1 MRSVV
6 WTAAVSCVIVGC
18 SASTGSAPPPPP
30 VDWRAFDVHPVPDAS
45 RRAPTAKELAVAQSY
60 AHAIASPGLGELG
73 ARLDD
78 DVHFSFPGMEDAHG
92 RDAVVHAHANLFGA
106 FDDRRV
112 ATTRVLRTDS
122 VQTLEWTLS
131 GVQTHEWM
139 GVPATRKPVVFRG
152 FTILFTKDDGSI
164 VDVHVYFD
172 VAVVKA
178 QLGVG
183 PKELLALPVP
193 SQPSSLVEV
202 FDQTGS
208 PSENIAVNVAHA
220 SLDALEANDEAAYV
234 DNKTEDLEVR
244 SLERAQPGRGRDE
257 ARAYFKMM
265 RKAIGQ
271 LDTTVDNAWGI
282 AQFAVEEYTI
292 AGEQMAPLGW
302 IPVKRDK
309 VILMHVAQVNEVRDG
324 KIARVWRYDNP
335 SEILAMP

>member
-1 MRSVV
+1 MRTLV
-6 WTAAVSCVIVGC
+6 WMAAVSCVTGGC

-30 VDWRAFDVHPVPDAS
+30 VDWRAFDVHPVLDAS
-45 RRAPTAKELAVAQSY
+45 RKAPTAKELAVAQSY
-60 AHAIASPGLGELG
+60 AQALSSPGLGELG

-78 DVHFSFPGMEDAHG
+78 DIHFSFPGMDDAHG
-92 RDAVVHAHANLFGA
+92 RDAVVHAHANLFGG
-106 FDDRRV
+106 FDERRV

-131 GVQTHEWM
+131 GIHAHDWM

-152 FTILFTKDDGSI
+152 FTILWTKDDGSI

-178 QLGVG
+178 QLGAG
-183 PKELLALPVP
+183 PKDLLALPAP

-208 PSENIAVNVAHA
+208 PEENIAVNVAHA
-220 SLDALEANDEAAYV
+220 SLDALEGKDEAAYV
-234 DNKTEDLEVR
+234 DNKTEDVEVH
-244 SLERAQPGRGRDE
+244 SLERAQVGRGRED
-257 ARAYFKMM
+257 ARAYFKTMH
-265 RKAIGQ
+265 KAIGQ

-309 VILMHVAQVNEVRDG
+309 VILLHVAQVNEVRDG

-335 SEILAMP
+335 SEIVGTP